1 MHARS
6 IDSALSQGHRALN
19 SRQAQ
24 ARLAQGIP
32 HTRRPLQTALG
43 PVRVNQASLAP
54 SDGQAAMEA
63 EGSGPPLPA
72 GGDSVTRLPPMQQL
86 SHMTEDEEEEAVEQ
100 DPTGEPVRHA

>member
-1 MHARS
+1 
-6 IDSALSQGHRALN
+6 
-19 SRQAQ
+19 
-24 ARLAQGIP
+24 
-32 HTRRPLQTALG
+32 
-43 PVRVNQASLAP
+43 VNQASLAP